1 MQIVR
6 TIVWI
11 VITAILVSFI
21 AMNLER
27 APVNFWPLE
36 GDNYLH
42 FEWPVGVIAL
52 FFFLLGLLPTWLLH
66 RAAKWRL
73 GRRIGALE
81 NSLRVAAT
89 VAPVSAE
96 SEEGEGDDENSME
109 KANN

>member
-6 TIVWI
+6 TIIWI

-21 AMNLER
+21 AMNWDK

-81 NSLRVAAT
+81 NSLRVAAS
-89 VAPVSAE
+89 VAPIPAE
-96 SEEGEGDDENSME
+96 DDEQDDDNSME
-109 KANN
+109 KANS